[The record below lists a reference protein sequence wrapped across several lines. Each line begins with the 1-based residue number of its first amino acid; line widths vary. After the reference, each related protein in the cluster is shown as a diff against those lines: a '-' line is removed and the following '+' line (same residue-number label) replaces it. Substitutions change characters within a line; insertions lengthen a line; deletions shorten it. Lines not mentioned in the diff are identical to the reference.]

1 MWEAIERT
9 LHTIMPLLG
18 GAMGAGVLSFIQFLI
33 QRRDGREDKL
43 DGIRKAVE
51 KTNSRIDGLE
61 ASQKQKDAE
70 DARRQVLLFAD
81 EIRREI
87 AHSEESF
94 NQVLDDIHTYENYC
108 RIHEE
113 YQNNKAMGSIQLVI
127 DTYYQCKKSNN
138 FI

>member
-61 ASQKQKDAE
+61 ASQEQKDAE

-108 RIHEE
+108 RTHEE
-113 YQNNKAMGSIQLVI
+113 YQNNKATGSIQLVI